1 MASKLTWLVLA
12 LLIAAMQVHIANS
25 RQLGGSSSGSLILSN
40 PEVRNPNR
48 DEKKVVAELLISRI
62 AAESQP
68 ERRVTMPL
76 EDDSGS
82 KLEATR
88 PTKRVLIGKIPIN
101 QPYSPPSGNPI
112 NSP

>member
-25 RQLGGSSSGSLILSN
+25 RQLGGSSSGSSILSN
-40 PEVRNPNR
+40 PELQNPNR

-62 AAESQP
+62 AAESPTEQ
-68 ERRVTMPL
+68 RVAMPL
-76 EDDSGS
+76 EDDSGP
-82 KLEATR
+82 KLAATR
-88 PTKRVLIGKIPIN
+88 PTKRALSNHVRER
-101 QPYSPPSGNPI
+101 SPPPPGNPI